1 MSKRCRPS
9 PSDPA
14 QQEGDKKRSHRP
26 ARPSKW
32 IESFL
37 YAFFWVILLLPT
49 IRRRRR
55 RPDWWR
61 VRLLAA
67 GLGLAVATL
76 GMTFSKLWLVI
87 PGSVLVLLAL
97 LVRGVRDPEH
107 ERKLQARYKSDYLL
121 NGGKLT
127 SGRFPRVPTGQP
139 LYILLKDQELL
150 FVPADGVEV
159 AGVLAVSE
167 IEDIRVHGKPYVPVY
182 VSEAKDPPVRE
193 THVDQTATAPMELFL
208 KDGRVLR
215 FEYTGA
221 FHTHLAETAA
231 HAIYS
236 VKRLGGPD
244 GVGGQTPEVFHVIG
258 R

>member
-1 MSKRCRPS
+1 MSESRRPS

-14 QQEGDKKRSHRP
+14 QQEGNKKRSLRP

-32 IESFL
+32 IESLL

-55 RPDWWR
+55 RADWWR

-67 GLGLAVATL
+67 GSGLAVAAI

-121 NGGKLT
+121 NGG
-127 SGRFPRVPTGQP
+127 
-139 LYILLKDQELL
+139 
-150 FVPADGVEV
+150 
-159 AGVLAVSE
+159 
-167 IEDIRVHGKPYVPVY
+167 
-182 VSEAKDPPVRE
+182 
-193 THVDQTATAPMELFL
+193 
-208 KDGRVLR
+208 
-215 FEYTGA
+215 
-221 FHTHLAETAA
+221 
-231 HAIYS
+231 
-236 VKRLGGPD
+236 
-244 GVGGQTPEVFHVIG
+244 
-258 R
+258 